1 MHKHEQVVDG
11 MAAVQA
17 FFASLGMQV
26 SVRMDMVTQFRI
38 CIKVLYWD
46 DTVIIYKYEAGSCRC

>member
-26 SVRMDMVTQFRI
+26 SVRMGMVTVTQFRI
-38 CIKVLYWD
+38 YIKVLYWD
-46 DTVIIYKYEAGSCRC
+46 NTVIIYKYEA